1 MPAAC
6 SFADGDFMSHGIDLN
21 AVNDQLRWNPCSRD
35 REAAQDAIWNDRSAC
50 LERPQDQES
59 LLKSA
64 RGSAEFY
71 AQRLA
76 AYHEGRLIL
85 QNENPGH
92 NAPNPRYWFA
102 RAAFYMAEY
111 ERLQEEDYAR
121 RSRSVTPGYT
131 HPDFFGESELDR
143 AKGHAENAAVRLA
156 SLPEGKAFLDTE
168 DHGEFSGDPG
178 YWRQKEK
185 EYHNQYLA
193 LPKESPLDRARR
205 HAHTV
210 RKKVASFSAG
220 KALLERENHEL
231 AEPSVEFWRGMQQYY
246 QTDVP
251 PDMVLLDQST
261 IKQRPNGWQT
271 NMQDSQDVQ
280 YVSERQVGG

>member
-50 LERPQDQES
+50 LEQPQDPES
-59 LLKSA
+59 LFKSA

-85 QNENPGH
+85 QEENPGH
-92 NAPNPRYWFA
+92 NASNPRYWFA
-102 RAAFYMAEY
+102 RATFYMAEY
-111 ERLQEEDYAR
+111 ERLQDEDYAR
-121 RSRSVTPGYT
+121 RSRSATPGYT
-131 HPDFFGESELDR
+131 HPDFFGEGELAR

-156 SLPEGKAFLDTE
+156 SHPDGKAFLDTE
-168 DHGEFSGDPG
+168 DHGEFSGDPE

-193 LPKESPLDRARR
+193 LPKESALDRARR
-205 HAHTV
+205 HAYTV

-246 QTDVP
+246 QT
-251 PDMVLLDQST
+251 
-261 IKQRPNGWQT
+261 
-271 NMQDSQDVQ
+271 
-280 YVSERQVGG
+280 